1 MAVLSTYLSIY
12 LSVVFFGVPLGAM
25 DGNRNPCMEAKCK
38 EEREREGERGARQRE
53 AARVLKLRIPGAPD
67 QTAMAMPRRTGEH
80 L

>member
-1 MAVLSTYLSIY
+1 MGIEIHAWKQS
-12 LSVVFFGVPLGAM
+12 
-25 DGNRNPCMEAKCK
+25 AKRK
-38 EEREREGERGARQRE
+38 EREREGERGARQRE